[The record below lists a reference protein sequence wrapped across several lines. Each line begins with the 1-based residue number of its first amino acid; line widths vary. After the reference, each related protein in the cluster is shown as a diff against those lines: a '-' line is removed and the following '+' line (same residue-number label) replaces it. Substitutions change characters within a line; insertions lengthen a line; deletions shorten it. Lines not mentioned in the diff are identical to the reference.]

1 MKRSLALA
9 VVALAAA
16 LPFGAAHAHGNVAIR
31 VDTPEFGI
39 RIGTPFPV
47 YPPPVVVAPAPVYA
61 PPPVIYAPPPVIYAP
76 PRVIYAPPPRVVVPA
91 PVYYGPPALLPPG
104 HYRKH
109 YKVKHH
115 DGHGWGRH
123 WYDD

>member
-1 MKRSLALA
+1 MMNKSLALTA
-9 VVALAAA
+9 VALAAA
-16 LPFGAAHAHGNVAIR
+16 LPLGAAQAHGNVAIR

-47 YPPPVVVAPAPVYA
+47 YPPPVIIAPAPVYA
-61 PPPVIYAPPPVIYAP
+61 PPPVIYAPPP
-76 PRVIYAPPPRVVVPA
+76 RVIVPA
-91 PVYYGPPALLPPG
+91 PVYYYGPPAFLPPG

-109 YKVKHH
+109 YKVKYYK
-115 DGHGWGRH
+115 GRD

>member
-1 MKRSLALA
+1 MNKSLALTA
-9 VVALAAA
+9 IALAAA
-16 LPFGAAHAHGNVAIR
+16 LPFGAAQAHGNVAIR

-47 YPPPVVVAPAPVYA
+47 YPPPVIVAPAPVYA
-61 PPPVIYAPPPVIYAP
+61 PPPVIYAPPP
-76 PRVIYAPPPRVVVPA
+76 RVIVPV
-91 PVYYGPPALLPPG
+91 PVYYGPPAFHPPG

-109 YKVKHH
+109 YRVKHDKVKYYK
-115 DGHGWGRH
+115 GRD